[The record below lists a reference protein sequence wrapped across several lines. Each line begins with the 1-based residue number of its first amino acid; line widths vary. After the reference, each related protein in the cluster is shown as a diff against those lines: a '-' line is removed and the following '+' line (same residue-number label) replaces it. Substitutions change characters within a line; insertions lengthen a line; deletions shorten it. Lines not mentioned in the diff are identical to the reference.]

1 MQKFIAKLIEAE
13 WDQKQ
18 SSKGILQKGAL
29 RNFAKFSWK
38 RLFSCEL
45 FKIYKNT
52 FFRRM
57 PLDDWEKE
65 TLTQVFSCEFGKISK
80 NTFFHRTKQNFFRTK
95 LRDLLY
101 LFNSI

>member
-52 FFRRM
+52 FLQNASRR
-57 PLDDWEKE
+57 L
-65 TLTQVFSCEFGKISK
+65 GK
-80 NTFFHRTKQNFFRTK
+80 
-95 LRDLLY
+95 RDPDTGIFLW
-101 LFNSI
+101 IW

>member
-52 FFRRM
+52 FLQNASRW
-57 PLDDWEKE
+57 L
-65 TLTQVFSCEFGKISK
+65 GK
-80 NTFFHRTKQNFFRTK
+80 
-95 LRDLLY
+95 RDPDTGIFLW
-101 LFNSI
+101 IW